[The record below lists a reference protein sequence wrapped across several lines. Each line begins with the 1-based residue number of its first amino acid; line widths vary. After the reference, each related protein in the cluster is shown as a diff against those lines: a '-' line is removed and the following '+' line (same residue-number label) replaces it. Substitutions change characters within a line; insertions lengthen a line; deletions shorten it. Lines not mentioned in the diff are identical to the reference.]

1 MDAYAHGSYLS
12 AKAWNSRVLLEWL
25 NEAALR
31 AATNDLPI
39 GDTRLH
45 KNMSKNRFFSELFV
59 ELFARI
65 LSLSLSLS
73 IEDRTL
79 GKWLQNEVQAG
90 RRDWPTDP
98 LLTMNPLASF
108 LATPF
113 DTR

>member
-45 KNMSKNRFFSELFV
+45 KKHVKKIGSSVNCLLNYLLSF
-59 ELFARI
+59 
-65 LSLSLSLS
+65 SLSLSQLRIVRWES
-73 IEDRTL
+73 GFRMKCKL
-79 GKWLQNEVQAG
+79 GDETG
-90 RRDWPTDP
+90 
-98 LLTMNPLASF
+98 LLTHC
-108 LATPF
+108 
-113 DTR
+113 